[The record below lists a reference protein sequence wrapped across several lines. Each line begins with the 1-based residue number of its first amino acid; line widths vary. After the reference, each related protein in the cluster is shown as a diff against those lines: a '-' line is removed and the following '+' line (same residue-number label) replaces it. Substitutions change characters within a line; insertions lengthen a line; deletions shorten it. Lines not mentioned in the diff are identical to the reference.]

1 MNLKMTGI
9 WSLFIGQ
16 SYFNND
22 GTQLYLMFGPIYQA
36 ITTFSGTEDITS
48 EQESMGF
55 LNEKITCA
63 YVANVNVS
71 P

>member
-1 MNLKMTGI
+1 
-9 WSLFIGQ
+9 
-16 SYFNND
+16 
-22 GTQLYLMFGPIYQA
+22 MFGPIYQA